1 MKNIQNKTLLK
12 IAVTAVLACLT
23 VIYFTSITGFISF
36 VLNVCFP
43 LILGCILAFILDILL
58 KRLEAVYFPKSRNR
72 RLIRSRRPVC
82 IVLALLLL
90 TLIILLIVLIVIPEM
105 VTCFQFI
112 ALAVPPLFDDLSAW
126 LSETFNNI
134 PLLQQALSEL
144 NINWQELFSTGI
156 STFMTGASDALT
168 SIVNILMGIINGFIQ
183 FFVAV
188 IFAIYILANKEKLKH
203 QAVTL
208 MNAYMKPSW
217 QEKLLSV
224 LRISNRTFSNFIAG
238 QCTEAFIFGLLC
250 TLGMFLFRFP
260 YPVTIG
266 ILTGVTALIPVI
278 GAFIGAAVG
287 AIMIL
292 TVSPLQMIFFLIFL
306 IVLQQIE
313 GNFIYPRVVGSAVSL
328 PGLWTLVAVT
338 LGGGLL
344 GIMGIFI
351 CVPAAAVIYQ
361 LLRQNVK
368 HRLTPQP
375 SEESGSE
382 KSGGSSDVS

>member
-144 NINWQELFSTGI
+144 NIN
-156 STFMTGASDALT
+156 
-168 SIVNILMGIINGFIQ
+168 
-183 FFVAV
+183 
-188 IFAIYILANKEKLKH
+188 
-203 QAVTL
+203 
-208 MNAYMKPSW
+208 
-217 QEKLLSV
+217 
-224 LRISNRTFSNFIAG
+224 
-238 QCTEAFIFGLLC
+238 
-250 TLGMFLFRFP
+250 
-260 YPVTIG
+260 
-266 ILTGVTALIPVI
+266 
-278 GAFIGAAVG
+278 
-287 AIMIL
+287 
-292 TVSPLQMIFFLIFL
+292 
-306 IVLQQIE
+306 
-313 GNFIYPRVVGSAVSL
+313 
-328 PGLWTLVAVT
+328 
-338 LGGGLL
+338 
-344 GIMGIFI
+344 
-351 CVPAAAVIYQ
+351 
-361 LLRQNVK
+361 
-368 HRLTPQP
+368 
-375 SEESGSE
+375 
-382 KSGGSSDVS
+382 